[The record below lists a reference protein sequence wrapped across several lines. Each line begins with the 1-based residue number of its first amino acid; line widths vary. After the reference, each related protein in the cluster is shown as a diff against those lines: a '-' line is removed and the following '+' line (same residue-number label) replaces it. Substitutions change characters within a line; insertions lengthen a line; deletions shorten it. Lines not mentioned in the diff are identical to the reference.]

1 MTAREAL
8 IEEIKR
14 TPETILPE
22 VEHYLRYLRDRT
34 ETEGFDGLSLSES
47 ALAADWLSPEED
59 EAWKDL

>member
-8 IEEIKR
+8 IDEIKR

-22 VEHYLRYLRDRT
+22 VGHYLRYLRDRT
-34 ETEGFDGLSLSES
+34 ETEVFDGLSLSDS
-47 ALAADWLSPEED
+47 ALAEDWLSPEEE